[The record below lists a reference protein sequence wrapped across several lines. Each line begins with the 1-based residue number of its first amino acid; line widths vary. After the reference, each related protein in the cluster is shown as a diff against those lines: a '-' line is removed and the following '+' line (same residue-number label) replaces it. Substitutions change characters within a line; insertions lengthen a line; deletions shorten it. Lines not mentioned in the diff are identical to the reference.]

1 MNKIKIFSG
10 NSNIRLSKA
19 ISKKLKVS
27 LGKLNIKR
35 FSDGEIFVE
44 VDESVRGSN
53 AYVIQSTSGPVNE
66 NLMELFIIVDALKR
80 AAVNE
85 ITAVIPYFGYSRQDR
100 KVTDRSPITARL
112 VCDLLIKSGIQKI
125 VTMDLHAGQIQGFFD
140 IPVDHLYSSPIAI
153 NYIKKKFKNKD
164 FIIASPDAGGM
175 ERARAFAKKL
185 NDADLAMTDKRRPAP
200 NVAEITNVIGDV
212 QNKHVIL
219 IDDLIDTGG
228 TAAKSAEALVKSG
241 AKSVS
246 MFCTHGVL
254 SGNAIEN
261 IGNSCIDEL
270 IITDTIDNQEK
281 LKKSNKIKVL
291 TVSTLIAE
299 AINRIRNNKS
309 ISQLFS

>member
-1 MNKIKIFSG
+1 
-10 NSNIRLSKA
+10 
-19 ISKKLKVS
+19 
-27 LGKLNIKR
+27 
-35 FSDGEIFVE
+35 
-44 VDESVRGSN
+44 
-53 AYVIQSTSGPVNE
+53 
-66 NLMELFIIVDALKR
+66 
-80 AAVNE
+80 
-85 ITAVIPYFGYSRQDR
+85 
-100 KVTDRSPITARL
+100 
-112 VCDLLIKSGIQKI
+112 
-125 VTMDLHAGQIQGFFD
+125 
-140 IPVDHLYSSPIAI
+140 
-153 NYIKKKFKNKD
+153 
-164 FIIASPDAGGM
+164 
-175 ERARAFAKKL
+175 
-185 NDADLAMTDKRRPAP
+185 MTDKRRPAP
-200 NVAEITNVIGDV
+200 NVAEITNVIGEV

>member
-10 NSNIRLSKA
+10 SSNIKLSKA
-19 ISKKLKVS
+19 ICKKLKVP
-27 LGKLNIKR
+27 LGKLNIRR

-44 VDESVRGSN
+44 INESVRGSN

-112 VCDLLIKSGIQKI
+112 VCDLLIKSGIKKI

-140 IPVDHLYSSPIAI
+140 VPVDHLYSSPVAL
-153 NYIKKKFKNKD
+153 NYIRKNHKD
-164 FIIASPDAGGM
+164 FVIASPDAGGM
-175 ERARAFAKKL
+175 ERARVFAKKL
-185 NDADLAMTDKRRPAP
+185 NDAGLAMTDKRRPGP
-200 NVAEITNVIGDV
+200 NIAEITNVIGDV
-212 QNKHVIL
+212 ANKNVIL

-228 TAAKSAEALVKSG
+228 TAAKSAEALVKAG

-254 SGNAIEN
+254 SGDALKN
-261 IGNSCIDEL
+261 IDNSCIDEL

-281 LKKSNKIKVL
+281 LKGSNKIKVL

-299 AINRIRNNKS
+299 ALDRIRNNKS

>member
-10 NSNIRLSKA
+10 SSNVKLSKA
-19 ISKKLKVS
+19 ICKKLKVP
-27 LGKLNIKR
+27 LGKLNIRR

-44 VDESVRGSN
+44 INESVRGSN

-140 IPVDHLYSSPIAI
+140 VPVDHLYSSPIAL
-153 NYIKKKFKNKD
+153 NYIRKNHED

-175 ERARAFAKKL
+175 ERARVFAKKL
-185 NDADLAMTDKRRPAP
+185 NDAGLAMTDKRRPGP
-200 NVAEITNVIGDV
+200 NIAEITNVIGDV
-212 QNKHVIL
+212 ANKNVIL

-228 TAAKSAEALVKSG
+228 TAAKSAEALVKAG

-254 SGNAIEN
+254 SGDALKN
-261 IGNSCIDEL
+261 IDNSCIDEL

-281 LKKSNKIKVL
+281 LKGSNKIKVL

-299 AINRIRNNKS
+299 AIDRIRNNKS

>member
-1 MNKIKIFSG
+1 MNKIKVFSG
-10 NSNIRLSKA
+10 TSNLKLSKS
-19 ISKKLKVS
+19 ICKKLKLP
-27 LGKLNIKR
+27 LGKLEIKR
-35 FSDGEIFVE
+35 FNDGEIFVE

-53 AYVIQSTSGPVNE
+53 AYVIQSTSSPVNE

-112 VCDLLIKSGIQKI
+112 VCDLLIKSGIKKV

-185 NDADLAMTDKRRPAP
+185 SDADLAMTDKRRPAP
-200 NVAEITNVIGDV
+200 NIAEITNVIGNVEDK
-212 QNKHVIL
+212 NVIL

-228 TAAKSAEALVKSG
+228 TAVKSAQALMNAG

-254 SGNAIEN
+254 SGQALKNIE
-261 IGNSCIDEL
+261 NSCIDEL

-281 LKKSNKIKVL
+281 LKQSNKIKVL
-291 TVSTLIAE
+291 TVSSLIAE
-299 AINRIRNNKS
+299 AIGRIVKNKS

>member
-10 NSNIRLSKA
+10 SSNIKLSKA
-19 ISKKLKVS
+19 ICKKLKVP
-27 LGKLNIKR
+27 LGKLNIRR

-44 VDESVRGSN
+44 INESVRGSN

-140 IPVDHLYSSPIAI
+140 VPVDHLYSSPVAL
-153 NYIKKKFKNKD
+153 NYIRKNHKD
-164 FIIASPDAGGM
+164 FVIASPDAGGM
-175 ERARAFAKKL
+175 ERARVFAKKL
-185 NDADLAMTDKRRPAP
+185 NDAGLAMTDKRRPGP
-200 NVAEITNVIGDV
+200 NIAEITNVIGDV
-212 QNKHVIL
+212 ANKNVIL

-228 TAAKSAEALVKSG
+228 TAAKSAEALVKAG

-254 SGNAIEN
+254 SGDALKN
-261 IGNSCIDEL
+261 IDNSCIDEL

-281 LKKSNKIKVL
+281 LIGSNKIKVL

-299 AINRIRNNKS
+299 ALDRIRNNKS

>member
-10 NSNIRLSKA
+10 SSNIKLSKA
-19 ISKKLKVS
+19 ICKKLKVP
-27 LGKLNIKR
+27 LGKLNIRR

-44 VDESVRGSN
+44 INESVRGSN

-140 IPVDHLYSSPIAI
+140 VPVDHLYSSPVAL
-153 NYIKKKFKNKD
+153 NYIRKNHKD
-164 FIIASPDAGGM
+164 FVIASPDAGGM
-175 ERARAFAKKL
+175 ERARVFAKKL
-185 NDADLAMTDKRRPAP
+185 NDAGLAMTDKRRPGA
-200 NVAEITNVIGDV
+200 NIAEITNVIGDV
-212 QNKHVIL
+212 ANKNVIL

-228 TAAKSAEALVKSG
+228 TAAKSAEALVKAG

-254 SGNAIEN
+254 SGDALKN
-261 IGNSCIDEL
+261 IDNSCIDEL

-281 LKKSNKIKVL
+281 LKGSNKIKVL

-299 AINRIRNNKS
+299 ALDRIRNNKS

>member
-1 MNKIKIFSG
+1 
-10 NSNIRLSKA
+10 
-19 ISKKLKVS
+19 
-27 LGKLNIKR
+27 
-35 FSDGEIFVE
+35 
-44 VDESVRGSN
+44 
-53 AYVIQSTSGPVNE
+53 
-66 NLMELFIIVDALKR
+66 MELFIIVDALKR

-140 IPVDHLYSSPIAI
+140 VPVDHLYSSPVAL
-153 NYIKKKFKNKD
+153 NYIRKNHKD
-164 FIIASPDAGGM
+164 FVIASPDAGGM
-175 ERARAFAKKL
+175 ERARVFAKKL
-185 NDADLAMTDKRRPAP
+185 NDAGLAMTDKRRPGP
-200 NVAEITNVIGDV
+200 NIAEITNVIGDV
-212 QNKHVIL
+212 ANRNVIL

-228 TAAKSAEALVKSG
+228 TAAKSAEALVKAG

-254 SGNAIEN
+254 SGDALKN
-261 IGNSCIDEL
+261 IDNSCIDEL

-281 LKKSNKIKVL
+281 LKGSNKIKVL

-299 AINRIRNNKS
+299 ALDRIRNNKS

>member
-10 NSNIRLSKA
+10 SSNIKLSKA
-19 ISKKLKVS
+19 ICKKLKVP
-27 LGKLNIKR
+27 LGKLNIRR

-44 VDESVRGSN
+44 INESVRGSN

-140 IPVDHLYSSPIAI
+140 VPVDHLYSSPVAL
-153 NYIKKKFKNKD
+153 NYIRKNHKD
-164 FIIASPDAGGM
+164 FVIASPDAGGM
-175 ERARAFAKKL
+175 ERARVFAKKL
-185 NDADLAMTDKRRPAP
+185 NDAGLAMTDKRRPGP
-200 NVAEITNVIGDV
+200 NIAEITNVIGDV
-212 QNKHVIL
+212 ANKNVIL

-228 TAAKSAEALVKSG
+228 TAAKSAEALVKAG

-254 SGNAIEN
+254 SGDALKN
-261 IGNSCIDEL
+261 IDNSCIDEL

-281 LKKSNKIKVL
+281 LKGSNKIKVL

-299 AINRIRNNKS
+299 ALDRIRNNKS

>member
-112 VCDLLIKSGIQKI
+112 VCDL
-125 VTMDLHAGQIQGFFD
+125 
-140 IPVDHLYSSPIAI
+140 
-153 NYIKKKFKNKD
+153 
-164 FIIASPDAGGM
+164 
-175 ERARAFAKKL
+175 
-185 NDADLAMTDKRRPAP
+185 
-200 NVAEITNVIGDV
+200 
-212 QNKHVIL
+212 
-219 IDDLIDTGG
+219 
-228 TAAKSAEALVKSG
+228 
-241 AKSVS
+241 
-246 MFCTHGVL
+246 
-254 SGNAIEN
+254 
-261 IGNSCIDEL
+261 
-270 IITDTIDNQEK
+270 
-281 LKKSNKIKVL
+281 
-291 TVSTLIAE
+291 
-299 AINRIRNNKS
+299 
-309 ISQLFS
+309 

>member
-10 NSNIRLSKA
+10 SSNIKLSKA
-19 ISKKLKVS
+19 ICKKLKVP
-27 LGKLNIKR
+27 LGKLNIRR

-44 VDESVRGSN
+44 INESVRGSN

-140 IPVDHLYSSPIAI
+140 VPVDHLYSSPIAL
-153 NYIKKKFKNKD
+153 NYIRKNHKD
-164 FIIASPDAGGM
+164 FVIASPDAGGM
-175 ERARAFAKKL
+175 ERARVFAKKL
-185 NDADLAMTDKRRPAP
+185 NDAGLAMTDKRRPGP
-200 NVAEITNVIGDV
+200 NIAEITNVIGDV
-212 QNKHVIL
+212 ANKNVIL

-228 TAAKSAEALVKSG
+228 TAAKSAEALVKAG

-254 SGNAIEN
+254 SGDALKN
-261 IGNSCIDEL
+261 IDNSCIDEL

-281 LKKSNKIKVL
+281 LKGSNKIKVL

-299 AINRIRNNKS
+299 ALDRIRNNKS